1 MCGPYLQT
9 QRLLEEGGDNDQ
21 KRSWFQDHE
30 ERLLVKQSQLLAS
43 AGKDKLT
50 AAIARKD
57 QKGKNKSKTQRK
69 RELTV
74 CINMHTLPR
83 FDIFY

>member
-50 AAIARKD
+50 AIARKD
-57 QKGKNKSKTQRK
+57 QKGKNKSKSQRK

-74 CINMHTLPR
+74 CINVHMLPR

>member
-9 QRLLEEGGDNDQ
+9 QRLLEEGRDNDQ

-74 CINMHTLPR
+74 CINVHTLPR